1 MCDCDIGMC
10 TGDHWGDTVRG
21 SGLLQEEAAS
31 VLLAATVPLSRKIPP
46 GNFTTRG
53 RAASALWNITG
64 GISLHPESAKVK
76 LELNLIDEQQKLLPY
91 IDIY

>member
-46 GNFTTRG
+46 GNFTARG
-53 RAASALWNITG
+53 KG
-64 GISLHPESAKVK
+64 GKGPLLDFVYTLPQSGVSV
-76 LELNLIDEQQKLLPY
+76 ELYE
-91 IDIY
+91 